1 MTHRT
6 TLKNRLKKLLLLGL
20 ASTATWQLSTFQTNQ
35 AFGQS
40 TQESRQ
46 QSSVIVLSDK
56 DANSEKLLNELRE
69 KLKFLPEDK
78 RNEILEQVEK
88 SLRQINKPDLK
99 EQRVV
104 VATVDAQ
111 GKNVEKDGNVVTMTI
126 VQSEDDKGENRRGEK
141 RASVRARVEKL
152 QNLPNATDLTKEL
165 KQLLPK
171 NFGEN
176 MVIQGAQILAND
188 EAPKFRIGL
197 SVQTP
202 DEGSEANEQSDSN
215 GLVIERVM
223 EDSPAAEAGIQE
235 GDIIL
240 AINGQ
245 DAKNFKSLQEAVQ
258 EAGKEDRAL
267 KLKLQRDGKE
277 WTLKVKPTKSEETA
291 TMTLQLMPQAG
302 SILLPT
308 PELNGQGGNAFRI
321 EIPGQATG
329 EASQSRTDKE
339 IAELRE
345 EVQELKKMVKQL
357 LEASSKR

>member
-1 MTHRT
+1 MPHCT
-6 TLKNRLKKLLLLGL
+6 TLKNRFKKLLLLGL
-20 ASTATWQLSTFQTNQ
+20 ASTAALQLSTFETNQ
-35 AFGQS
+35 AYGQS
-40 TQESRQ
+40 TQENFQ

-56 DANSEKLLNELRE
+56 DANSEKLLSELRE
-69 KLKFLPEDK
+69 KLQFLPEDK
-78 RNEILEQVEK
+78 RNQILQQVEK
-88 SLRQINKPDLK
+88 SLGQINKPDLK

-111 GKNVEKDGNVVTMTI
+111 GNNIEKDGNVVTMTI
-126 VQSEDDKGENRRGEK
+126 VQSEDEKGENRRGEK

-152 QNLPNATDLTKEL
+152 QNVPNGPDLTKEL

-197 SVQTP
+197 SVLTP
-202 DEGSEANEQSDSN
+202 EEGSETSEQSDSN
-215 GLVIERVM
+215 GLVVDRVM

-245 DAKNFKSLQEAVQ
+245 DAKSFKALQEAVQ

-277 WTLKVKPTKSEETA
+277 MTLKVKPTKSEETA
-291 TMTLQLMPQAG
+291 TMNFRIMPQAG

-308 PELNGQGGNAFRI
+308 PELQGQGGNAFRI
-321 EIPGQATG
+321 EIPGQAG

-339 IAELRE
+339 IAELKE

-357 LEASSKR
+357 LEASSNR